1 MYESLNNLT
10 KDTPRERRCTV
21 RLTVSV
27 RDPQVAGVSTT
38 VAVDTEPSARAGRL
52 AAELARAVGAVG
64 SAGAAV
70 PDGTRGDGPGAGP
83 VAEPVL
89 YIGSEPVDPQVTLQV
104 AGVRDGME
112 LGLGTPLPQVPEPE
126 GRTEVRVVSGPGAG
140 TVFRLVPGDYDIGSA
155 PTCRIRLSQSAP
167 PLAARV
173 RVRLDGSA
181 QLLTAGK
188 ALLDGR
194 SPDGPVPWRPGS
206 QLAVD
211 DTLLELTSERTARA
225 PLTPAKDGLGLEF
238 NRPPRFLP
246 AQARAKFRLP
256 APPIKPD
263 KRPIPLLPILLLP
276 AGSAAI
282 AIFVTHNWAFVFIA
296 LLSPIAALV
305 TQFGGRKQGMLKYLE
320 KKKEYEQKL
329 ARVRADVDAA
339 VLEEQHNLRLSL
351 PDPAALS
358 QMAAQPSERLWE
370 RRFTD
375 PDFLSVRV
383 GAADLPSSLSVD
395 DPTQDEHRRITV
407 PWLKQVPVA
416 VALRKA
422 GVAGVAGPG
431 ATRLAAWMTAQA
443 AALHSPADLRVVV
456 LAGPDGEPDWAWT
469 RWLPH
474 TQAQGE
480 DAYTLVGST
489 VDSLARRIGEL
500 GQIVSA
506 RMAAGP
512 DLTRGGVNGY
522 PDILVVLAQ
531 ARRARSLPGVIAL
544 LRDGPSVG
552 VHTICIDREERLLP
566 EECGAVV
573 VTSAAPA
580 TTSTVRTGGGAALEE
595 VRTDFPEPV
604 WHEHFA
610 RALAPLRGV
619 GDSDDST
626 LPGSVRLLDV
636 LHIEPPTADA
646 VVAGWSLGGRSTRAV
661 MGIGYDGEFAV
672 DLVRDGPHALIA
684 GTTGSG
690 KSELLQTLVAT
701 LAVVNRP
708 DEMTFVLVD
717 YKGGS
722 AFAECADLPHTV
734 GLVTDLD
741 THLVERALVSLG
753 AELRRRE
760 TLLAQAAAKD
770 IEDYLDKRSR
780 GGDVLPPLPRLLL
793 VVDEFASMVR
803 ELPDFISGL
812 VNIAQRGRSLG
823 IHMVLATQRP
833 GGAVTPDIRA
843 NTNLRIALRTTDT
856 TESRDI
862 IDAPDSGEISPAT
875 PGRAYARL
883 GPSALLP
890 FQAGR
895 VGGRRPGGQVPEG
908 TEVPVRAEAVGWP
921 DLGGPL
927 PARRSRGAGG
937 LAQAEAV
944 TDLAVLTEAIAEAA
958 RLAQVP
964 RQPSPWLPPL
974 PTLLAWTPLP
984 APKATAEREPALP
997 AVEFG
1002 VVDLPAQQ
1010 TRTPLAFDLDR
1021 AGHLHIVGS
1030 PRSGRSQTLRTLA
1043 AALGQAHGAD
1053 DVHLYGI
1060 DCGNGALNALTAL
1073 PHCGA
1078 VVDRNQVE
1086 RLGRLLD
1093 RLNAELT
1100 ARQGVLGARGTADLA
1115 ELRGT
1120 QAPGERLPHIVLMV
1134 DRFEVFDREFTGY
1147 DNGSYMERMVR
1158 LLRDG
1163 ASVGIHVVLAGD
1175 RVLGGS
1181 RFSGT
1186 TEDKIVLRLN
1196 DRQDYS
1202 SVGIPTRSAPA
1213 DPPPGRG
1220 VRTQDLTEAQIAVL
1234 DEDLA
1239 GTAQAEALVRLGGEL
1254 TERES
1259 AVPAE
1264 RRALGLDVLPDRIAY
1279 ADALALHP
1287 DGGPMRPLVAIG
1299 GDTLTS
1305 LGPDLADVPTFVVAG
1320 PPRTGRSTALLTAAH
1335 SLLAAGTG
1343 LVVLA
1348 PRRSPLRGLEGR
1360 PGVAAVILDP
1370 EVSVQDFREVLG
1382 NVPEDN
1388 AVIVV
1393 DDAEL
1398 LMGAEIDSDLA
1409 LLARGGAGAGWG
1421 LLVAGN
1427 AESLSLSL
1435 AGWMGQVKRNRTGML
1450 LSPQNLGDGEVIGVK
1465 LTRGVVGQAPQP
1477 GRGLL
1482 HLGDGVLRAV
1492 QVPLSETDL

>member
-1 MYESLNNLT
+1 M
-10 KDTPRERRCTV
+10 

-27 RDPQVAGVSTT
+27 RDPQTGDAPAT
-38 VAVDTEPSARAGRL
+38 VVVETEPAVQVGRF
-52 AAELARAVGAVG
+52 AAELATVVGVG
-64 SAGAAV
+64 V
-70 PDGTRGDGPGAGP
+70 PGSEEALSG
-83 VAEPVL
+83 AEPVL
-89 YIGSEPVDPQVTLQV
+89 YLGQNPVDPELTLQA
-104 AGVRDGME
+104 AGFRDGMDI
-112 LGLGTPLPQVPEPE
+112 GLGTPVPDDPEPE
-126 GRTEVRVVSGPGAG
+126 GNTEVRVVSGPGAG
-140 TVFRLVPGDYDIGSA
+140 TVIHLVPGDYDIGSG
-155 PTCRIRLSQSAP
+155 PQCRIRLSDSTPA
-167 PLAARV
+167 LAARI

-181 QLLTAGK
+181 ELLMVGE
-188 ALLDGR
+188 ALLDGKEVETP
-194 SPDGPVPWRPGS
+194 SPWQPGS
-206 QLAVD
+206 QLAVQD
-211 DTLLELTSERTARA
+211 SLLELTSEQAARA
-225 PLTPAKDGLGLEF
+225 PLTPAADGLGLEF

-246 AQARAKFRLP
+246 AQVRAKFRLP
-256 APPIKPD
+256 SPPVRPD

-282 AIFVTHNWAFVFIA
+282 AIFVTHNWVFVFIA

-320 KKKEYEQKL
+320 KKEEYEQTL
-329 ARVRADVDAA
+329 TRVRADVGAA
-339 VLEEQHNLRLSL
+339 VLEEQHRLRLAL

-358 QMAAQPSERLWE
+358 QMVAQPSERLWE
-370 RRFTD
+370 RRFGDT
-375 PDFLSVRV
+375 DFLSLRV
-383 GAADLPSSLSVD
+383 GAADLPSSLNVD
-395 DPTQDEHRRITV
+395 DPTQDEHRRNTV
-407 PWLKQVPVA
+407 PRLNQVPVA
-416 VALRKA
+416 LSLRTA

-431 ATRLAAWMTAQA
+431 APRLAGWMTAQA
-443 AALHSPADLRVVV
+443 AALHSPADLRIVV
-456 LAGPDGEPDWAWT
+456 LAGPDGGPDWAWT

-474 TQAQGE
+474 TRAQGE
-480 DAYTLVGST
+480 DAYSLVGST
-489 VDSLARRIGEL
+489 VESLARRIGEL
-500 GQIVSA
+500 GQIIAS
-506 RMAAGP
+506 RGAAGP
-512 DLTRGGVNGY
+512 DRPRGGVNGY
-522 PDILVVLAQ
+522 PDFLVVLAE
-531 ARRARSLPGVIAL
+531 ARRARSLPGVITL
-544 LRDGPSVG
+544 LRDGPAVG
-552 VHTICIDREERLLP
+552 IHTICIDREERLLP

-573 VTSAAPA
+573 VTGAAPA
-580 TTSTVRTGGGAALEE
+580 TMSTVRSGAEAALED

-604 WHEHFA
+604 WYEDFA

-619 GDSDDST
+619 GDSDEST
-626 LPGSVRLLDV
+626 LPSTVRLLDV
-636 LHIEPPTADA
+636 LHLEPPTAEA
-646 VVAGWSLGGRSTRAV
+646 VMAGWSLGGRSTRAV
-661 MGIGYDGEFAV
+661 LGTGYDGDFTV

-741 THLVERALVSLG
+741 SRLVERALVSLG

-760 TLLAQAAAKD
+760 TLLAQTGAKD
-770 IEDYLDKRSR
+770 IEDYLDKRLR
-780 GGDVLPPLPRLLL
+780 GGNALPPLPRLLL
-793 VVDEFASMVR
+793 IVDEFASMVR

-833 GGAVTPDIRA
+833 GGAITPDIRA

-875 PGRAYARL
+875 PGRAFARL
-883 GPSALLP
+883 GPSSLLP

-895 VGGRRPGGQVPEG
+895 VGGRRPRSQVAEG
-908 TEVPVRAEAVGWP
+908 SEVSVRAETVTWS

-927 PARRSRGAGG
+927 RVRSGG
-937 LAQAEAV
+937 MAAAVRTEAV
-944 TDLAVLTEAIAEAA
+944 TDLAVLTGTIAEAA
-958 RLAQVP
+958 ARAGIQ

-974 PTLLAWTPLP
+974 PSSYTWTARSAPLP
-984 APKATAEREPALP
+984 TAERGSATTPA
-997 AVEFG
+997 EYG

-1010 TRTPLAFDLDR
+1010 SRTSLVFDLDR
-1021 AGHLHIVGS
+1021 SGHLHIIGS

-1043 AALGQAHGAD
+1043 AALCQANGAD
-1053 DVHLYGI
+1053 DLHLYGL
-1060 DCGNGALNALTAL
+1060 DCGNGALNALTVL

-1078 VVDRNQVE
+1078 VVDRNQTE

-1100 ARQGVLGARGTADLA
+1100 ARQAVLGAGGAADLA
-1115 ELRGT
+1115 ELRGA
-1120 QAPGERLPHIVLMV
+1120 QAPGERLPHIVFMV
-1134 DRFEVFDREFTGY
+1134 DRFETFDREFTAY
-1147 DNGSYMERMVR
+1147 DNGSYMERMLR

-1163 ASVGIHVVLAGD
+1163 AGAGIHLVLAGD
-1175 RVLGGS
+1175 RVLGGG

-1202 SVGIPTRSAPA
+1202 AVGIPTRSAPS

-1220 VRTQDLTEAQIAVL
+1220 IRTQDLSEVQIAVL

-1239 GTAQAEALVRLGGEL
+1239 GAAQADVLVRLGDEL
-1254 TERES
+1254 TVRES
-1259 AVPAE
+1259 EVPAE
-1264 RRALGLDVLPDRIAY
+1264 RRVPGLDVLPDRVTY
-1279 ADALALHP
+1279 ADALALRTG
-1287 DGGPMRPLVAIG
+1287 GGPMRPLVAIG
-1299 GDTLTS
+1299 GDVLTA
-1305 LGPDLADVPTFVVAG
+1305 LGPDLADVPTFVIAG

-1343 LVVLA
+1343 VVILA

-1360 PGVAAVILDP
+1360 PGVASVIDDA
-1370 EVSVQDFREVLG
+1370 EISVQSFREILG
-1382 NVPEDN
+1382 NIPQDN
-1388 AVIVV
+1388 AVVVV

-1421 LLVAGN
+1421 LLAAGN

-1450 LSPQNLGDGEVIGVK
+1450 LSPQSLGDGEVIGVR

-1482 HLGDGVLRAV
+1482 HLGDGILRSV
-1492 QVPLSETDL
+1492 QVPFSELDL

>member
-1 MYESLNNLT
+1 M
-10 KDTPRERRCTV
+10 

-27 RDPQVAGVSTT
+27 RDPQVEGVSTT
-38 VAVDTEPSARAGRL
+38 VAVETEPSAQAGRL
-52 AAELARAVGAVG
+52 AAELARAVGY
-64 SAGAAV
+64 AGAA
-70 PDGTRGDGPGAGP
+70 
-83 VAEPVL
+83 AEEPSL
-89 YIGSEPVDPQVTLQV
+89 YIGPTPVEPHATLSA
-104 AGVRDGME
+104 AGVRDGMD
-112 LGLGTPLPQVPEPE
+112 LGLGAPVPREPEPE

-140 TVFRLVPGDYDIGSA
+140 TVFRLVPGDYDIGSG
-155 PTCRIRLSQSAP
+155 PVCRVRLAEGTPS
-167 PLAARV
+167 LAARV
-173 RVRLDGSA
+173 RVRLDGGA
-181 QLLTAGK
+181 QLLLTDGS
-188 ALLDGR
+188 LLDGKPAEAP
-194 SPDGPVPWRPGS
+194 SPWREGS
-206 QLAVD
+206 QLAVGD
-211 DTLLELTSERTARA
+211 ILLELTSQRTARA
-225 PLTPAKDGLGLEF
+225 PLTPAQDGLGLEF

-246 AQARAKFRLP
+246 PVAGAKFRLP
-256 APPIKPD
+256 TPPVKPD
-263 KRPIPLLPILLLP
+263 KRPIPLLPILLVP
-276 AGSAAI
+276 AASAAI
-282 AIFVTHNWAFVFIA
+282 AIFVTHRWSFVFIA
-296 LLSPIAALV
+296 LLSPIAALI
-305 TQFGGRKQGMLKYLE
+305 TQFGGRKQAMLKYLE
-320 KKKEYEQKL
+320 KKEEYEQTL
-329 ARVRADVDAA
+329 ARVRADIDAA
-339 VLEEQHNLRLSL
+339 VLGEQHNLRLSL
-351 PDPAALS
+351 PDPATLL
-358 QMAAQPSERLWE
+358 QMAVQPSERLWE
-370 RRFTD
+370 RRWQD

-383 GAADLPSSLSVD
+383 GTADLPSSISVD
-395 DPTQDEHRRITV
+395 DPDQDEHRRSTV
-407 PWLKQVPVA
+407 PQLNQVPVS
-416 VALRKA
+416 VALRRA

-431 ATRLAAWMTAQA
+431 ATRLAGWLAAQA
-443 AALHSPADLRVVV
+443 AALHSPTDLRIVV
-456 LAGPDGEPDWAWT
+456 LAGPDGERDWSWI

-480 DAYTLVGST
+480 DAYALIGST
-489 VDSLARRIGEL
+489 ADSLARRIGEL
-500 GQIVSA
+500 GQLVAS
-506 RMAAGP
+506 RVAAGP
-512 DLTRGGVNGY
+512 DVTRGGANGY
-522 PDILVVLAQ
+522 PDVLVVLEQ

-573 VTSAAPA
+573 VTDAGA
-580 TTSTVRTGGGAALEE
+580 TTSKVRTGSGAALEN
-595 VRTDFPEPV
+595 VRSDSPESD
-604 WHEHFA
+604 WYEHFA

-619 GDSDDST
+619 GDSDESA
-626 LPGSVRLLDV
+626 LPGAVRLLD
-636 LHIEPPTADA
+636 LLRIEPPTAEA

-661 MGIGYDGEFAV
+661 LGIGYDGEFAV

-741 THLVERALVSLG
+741 TRLVERALVSLG

-760 TLLAQAAAKD
+760 TQLAQAGAKD

-780 GGDVLPPLPRLLL
+780 GGNVLPPLPRLLL

-856 TESRDI
+856 SESRDI
-862 IDAPDSGEISPAT
+862 IDAPDSGDISPAN

-890 FQAGR
+890 FQSGR
-895 VGGRRPGGQVPEG
+895 VGGRRPGGQPAAG
-908 TEVPVRAEAVGWP
+908 TEVAVRAEPVTWQN
-921 DLGGPL
+921 LGGPL
-927 PARRSRGAGG
+927 PSSRSRGGSTA
-937 LAQAEAV
+937 AQTEAV
-944 TDLAVLTEAIAEAA
+944 TDLAVLTGAVAQAA
-958 RLAQVP
+958 RLADVP

-974 PTLLAWTPLP
+974 PTVLPWTAPP
-984 APKATAEREPALP
+984 APKPTAEREAALP
-997 AVEFG
+997 AVEYG
-1002 VVDLPAQQ
+1002 MVDLPAQQ
-1010 TRTPLAFDLDR
+1010 TRTALVLDLDR

-1078 VVDRNQVE
+1078 VVDRNQIE

-1093 RLNAELT
+1093 RLGAELT
-1100 ARQGVLGARGTADLA
+1100 ARQSILGARGTADLS
-1115 ELRGT
+1115 ELRGS
-1120 QAPGERLPHIVLMV
+1120 QLPEERLPHIVLMV
-1134 DRFEVFDREFTGY
+1134 DRFEVFEREFASY
-1147 DNGSYMERMVR
+1147 DNGSYMERMIR

-1163 ASVGIHVVLAGD
+1163 AGVGIHVILAGD
-1175 RVLGGS
+1175 RVLGSS

-1202 SVGIPTRSAPA
+1202 SVGIPSKSAPT
-1213 DPPPGRG
+1213 DPEPGRG
-1220 VRTQDLTEAQIAVL
+1220 IRTQDLSEVQLAVL
-1234 DEDLA
+1234 GEDLS
-1239 GTAQAEALVRLGGEL
+1239 GTAQADVLLSLGREL

-1259 AVPAE
+1259 SVPDA
-1264 RRALGLDVLPDRIAY
+1264 RRPIRLDVLPDRVTYEEAR
-1279 ADALALHP
+1279 ALHTRS
-1287 DGGPMRPLVAIG
+1287 GPMRPLVAVG
-1299 GDTLTS
+1299 GDVLTS
-1305 LGPDLADVPTFVVAG
+1305 LGPDLTDVPTFVIAG
-1320 PPRTGRSTALLTAAH
+1320 PPRTGRSTALLVAAE
-1335 SLLAAGTG
+1335 SLLAAGAG
-1343 LVVLA
+1343 LIVLA
-1348 PRRSPLRGLEGR
+1348 PRRSPLRQLLGR
-1360 PGVAAVILDP
+1360 PGVAALITDA
-1370 EVSVQDFREVLG
+1370 EVTVDEFRQTLG
-1382 NVPEDN
+1382 SVPEECG
-1388 AVIVV
+1388 VIVV

-1398 LMGAEIDSDLA
+1398 FMGAEIDSDLA

-1421 LLVAGN
+1421 VLAAGN
-1427 AESLSLSL
+1427 AESLALSL

-1450 LSPQNLGDGEVIGVK
+1450 LSPQGLSDGEVIGVK

-1482 HLGDGVLRAV
+1482 HLGDGTLRSV
-1492 QVPLSETDL
+1492 QVPLLEAEL

>member
-1 MYESLNNLT
+1 M
-10 KDTPRERRCTV
+10 
-21 RLTVSV
+21 TVSV
-27 RDPQVAGVSTT
+27 RDPQVEEASTA
-38 VAVDTEPSARAGRL
+38 VAVDTEPSAQAGRF
-52 AAELARAVGAVG
+52 AAELARAVGYAGADGTGAAEPALYVG
-64 SAGAAV
+64 S
-70 PDGTRGDGPGAGP
+70 D
-83 VAEPVL
+83 
-89 YIGSEPVDPQVTLQV
+89 PVDPQVTLQA
-104 AGVRDGME
+104 AGVRDGMD
-112 LGLGTPLPQVPEPE
+112 LGLGAPLPREPEPE
-126 GRTEVRVVSGPGAG
+126 SRTEARVVSGPGAG

-155 PTCRIRLSQSAP
+155 PTCRIRLAEGAP
-167 PLAARV
+167 ALAARV

-181 QLLTAGK
+181 ELLMTDM
-188 ALLDGR
+188 ALLDGKAVQGA
-194 SPDGPVPWRPGS
+194 SPWREGS
-206 QLAVD
+206 QLAVGD
-211 DTLLELTSERTARA
+211 ILLELTSRRPTGA
-225 PLTPAKDGLGLEF
+225 PLTPAQDGLGLEF

-246 AQARAKFRLP
+246 PATGAKFRLP
-256 APPIKPD
+256 TPPVKPD

-282 AIFVTHNWAFVFIA
+282 AIFITQRWSFVFIA

-305 TQFGGRKQGMLKYLE
+305 TQFGGRKQAMLKYLE
-320 KKKEYEQKL
+320 KKEEYEQAL
-329 ARVRADVDAA
+329 ARAREDIDAA

-351 PDPAALS
+351 PDPAALL
-358 QMAAQPSERLWE
+358 QMACQPSERLWE
-370 RRFTD
+370 RRWQD

-383 GAADLPSSLSVD
+383 GTTDLPSALSVD
-395 DPTQDEHRRITV
+395 DPTQDENRRTTV
-407 PWLKQVPVA
+407 PLLNQVPVA
-416 VALRKA
+416 VPLRRVR
-422 GVAGVAGPG
+422 VAGVAGPG
-431 ATRLAAWMTAQA
+431 AVRLAGWMAAQA
-443 AALHSPADLRVVV
+443 AALHSPADLRIVV
-456 LAGPDGEPDWAWT
+456 LGGPDGEQDWSWT

-480 DAYTLVGST
+480 DAYALVGST
-489 VDSLARRIGEL
+489 AESLARRIGEL
-500 GQIVSA
+500 GQIVSS
-506 RMAAGP
+506 RIAAGP

-522 PDILVVLAQ
+522 PDILVVLEQ

-552 VHTICIDREERLLP
+552 VHTLCIDREERLLP

-573 VTSAAPA
+573 VTDSAA
-580 TTSTVRTGGGAALEE
+580 TTSRVRTGAGAALEN
-595 VRTDFPEPV
+595 VRTDSPESGWYEP
-604 WHEHFA
+604 FG

-619 GDSDDST
+619 GDSDESA
-626 LPGSVRLLDV
+626 LPGSVRLLD
-636 LHIEPPTADA
+636 LLDIEPPTAEA
-646 VVAGWSLGGRSTRAV
+646 LVAGWSLGGRSTRAALGV
-661 MGIGYDGEFAV
+661 GYDGEFAV

-741 THLVERALVSLG
+741 TQLVERALVSLG

-760 TLLAQAAAKD
+760 TQLAQAGAKD
-770 IEDYLDKRSR
+770 IEDYLDKRTR

-793 VVDEFASMVR
+793 VIDEFASMVR

-823 IHMVLATQRP
+823 IHLILATQRP

-856 TESRDI
+856 SESRDI
-862 IDAPDSGEISPAT
+862 IDAPDSGDISPAN

-895 VGGRRPGGQVPEG
+895 VGGRRPGGAAVPAG
-908 TEVPVRAEAVGWP
+908 AEVPIQAQVVSWR

-927 PARRSRGAGG
+927 PVGRSRGGSG
-937 LAQAEAV
+937 SAQPEAV
-944 TDLAVLTEAIAEAA
+944 TDLAVLTAAIAQAA
-958 RLAQVP
+958 RLADVR

-974 PTLLAWTPLP
+974 PALLEWAAPP
-984 APKATAEREPALP
+984 APKPTAERQAALP
-997 AVEFG
+997 AVEYG
-1002 VVDLPAQQ
+1002 MVDLPAQQ
-1010 TRTPLAFDLDR
+1010 SRSPLVFDLDR
-1021 AGHLHIVGS
+1021 AGHLHIIGS

-1093 RLNAELT
+1093 RLGAELT
-1100 ARQGVLGARGTADLA
+1100 SRQSVLGGQGTADLT
-1115 ELRGT
+1115 ELRRM
-1120 QAPGERLPHIVLMV
+1120 QAADERLPHIVLMV
-1134 DRFEVFDREFTGY
+1134 DRFEVFEREFTAY
-1147 DNGSYMERMVR
+1147 DNGSYLERMIR

-1163 ASVGIHVVLAGD
+1163 AGVGIHVVLAGD
-1175 RVLGGS
+1175 RVLGNS

-1202 SVGIPTRSAPA
+1202 SVGIPTRSAPS

-1220 VRTQDLTEAQIAVL
+1220 IRTQDLSEAQIAVL
-1234 DEDLA
+1234 GDDLSGA
-1239 GTAQAEALVRLGGEL
+1239 AQAEFLLNLGQEL
-1254 TERES
+1254 TERETG
-1259 AVPAE
+1259 VPAA
-1264 RRALGLDVLPDRIAY
+1264 RRALGLDVLPDRISY
-1279 ADALALHP
+1279 ADALTLHTR
-1287 DGGPMRPLVAIG
+1287 GGPMRPLVAVG

-1305 LGPDLADVPTFVVAG
+1305 LGPDLTDVPTFVIAG

-1335 SLLAAGTG
+1335 SLLAAGAG

-1348 PRRSPLRGLEGR
+1348 PRRSPLRSLEGR
-1360 PGVAAVILDP
+1360 PGIAALITDA
-1370 EVSVQDFREVLG
+1370 EVSATEFRQALS
-1382 NVPEDN
+1382 NVPEESG
-1388 AVIVV
+1388 VIVV

-1398 LMGAEIDSDLA
+1398 FMGAEIDPDLA
-1409 LLARGGAGAGWG
+1409 LFARGGAGNGWG
-1421 LLVAGN
+1421 LLAAGN

-1450 LSPQNLGDGEVIGVK
+1450 LSPQGLSDGEVIGVR
-1465 LTRGVVGQAPQP
+1465 LNRGVVGQAPQP

-1482 HLGDGVLRAV
+1482 HLGDGSLRTV
-1492 QVPLSETDL
+1492 QVPRSEADS

>member
-1 MYESLNNLT
+1 M
-10 KDTPRERRCTV
+10 

-27 RDPQVAGVSTT
+27 RDPQVDGASTT
-38 VAVDTEPSARAGRL
+38 VAVDTEPSAQAGRF
-52 AAELARAVGAVG
+52 AAELARAGGYVGFAEPTLYVG
-64 SAGAAV
+64 S
-70 PDGTRGDGPGAGP
+70 D
-83 VAEPVL
+83 
-89 YIGSEPVDPQVTLQV
+89 PVDPQVTLQA
-104 AGVRDGME
+104 AGVRDGMD
-112 LGLGTPLPQVPEPE
+112 LGLGAPLPREPEPE
-126 GRTEVRVVSGPGAG
+126 GRTEVRVVSGQGAG
-140 TVFRLVPGDYDIGSA
+140 TAFRLVPGDYDIGSA
-155 PTCRIRLSQSAP
+155 PTCRIRLTEGAP
-167 PLAARV
+167 TLAARV

-181 QLLTAGK
+181 ELLMTDM
-188 ALLDGR
+188 ALLDGKAVQGA
-194 SPDGPVPWRPGS
+194 SPWREGS
-206 QLAVD
+206 QLAVG
-211 DTLLELTSERTARA
+211 DTLLELTSRRSTGA
-225 PLTPAKDGLGLEF
+225 PLTPAQDGLGLEF
-238 NRPPRFLP
+238 NRQPRFLP
-246 AQARAKFRLP
+246 PAAGAKLRLP
-256 APPIKPD
+256 TPPIKPD

-282 AIFVTHNWAFVFIA
+282 AIFVTQRWAFVFIA

-305 TQFGGRKQGMLKYLE
+305 TQFGGRKQAMLKYLE
-320 KKKEYEQKL
+320 KKEEYEGAL
-329 ARVRADVDAA
+329 ERAHEDIDTA

-351 PDPAALS
+351 PDPAALL

-370 RRFTD
+370 RRWQD

-383 GAADLPSSLSVD
+383 GTTDLPSALSVD
-395 DPTQDEHRRITV
+395 DPTQDENRRITV
-407 PWLKQVPVA
+407 PLLNQVPVA
-416 VALRKA
+416 VPLRKA

-431 ATRLAAWMTAQA
+431 AVRLARWMAAQA
-443 AALHSPADLRVVV
+443 AALHSPADLRIVV
-456 LAGPDGEPDWAWT
+456 LGGPDGEQDWSWT

-474 TQAQGE
+474 AQAQGE
-480 DAYTLVGST
+480 DAYALVGST
-489 VDSLARRIGEL
+489 AESLARRIGEL
-500 GQIVSA
+500 GQIVSS
-506 RMAAGP
+506 RIAAGP

-522 PDILVVLAQ
+522 PDILVVLEQ

-573 VTSAAPA
+573 VTETGA
-580 TTSTVRTGGGAALEE
+580 TTSKVRTGAGAGLES
-595 VRTDFPEPV
+595 VRTDSPESDWYEP
-604 WHEHFA
+604 FA

-619 GDSDDST
+619 GDSDEST
-626 LPGSVRLLDV
+626 LPGSVRLLD
-636 LHIEPPTADA
+636 LLKIEPPTAEA
-646 VVAGWSLGGRSTRAV
+646 VVAGWSLGGRSTRAALGV
-661 MGIGYDGEFAV
+661 GYDGEFAV
-672 DLVRDGPHALIA
+672 DLVRDGPHALVA

-741 THLVERALVSLG
+741 TQLVERALVSLG

-760 TLLAQAAAKD
+760 TQLAQAGAKD

-793 VVDEFASMVR
+793 VIDEFASMVR

-823 IHMVLATQRP
+823 IHLILATQRP

-856 TESRDI
+856 SESRDI
-862 IDAPDSGEISPAT
+862 IDAPDSGDISPAN

-895 VGGRRPGGQVPEG
+895 VGGRRPGAAAVPADA
-908 TEVPVRAEAVGWP
+908 EVPVRAQAISWR

-927 PARRSRGAGG
+927 PVGRSRGGSG
-937 LAQAEAV
+937 SAQSEAV
-944 TDLAVLTEAIAEAA
+944 TDLAVLTAAIAQAA
-958 RLAQVP
+958 RLAEVS

-974 PTLLAWTPLP
+974 PELSEWTAPP
-984 APKATAEREPALP
+984 APKPTPERQAALP
-997 AVEFG
+997 AVEYG
-1002 VVDLPAQQ
+1002 MVDLPAQQ
-1010 TRTPLAFDLDR
+1010 NRSPLVFDLDR
-1021 AGHLHIVGS
+1021 TGHLHIIGS

-1043 AALGQAHGAD
+1043 AALGQTHGAD

-1093 RLNAELT
+1093 RLGAELT
-1100 ARQGVLGARGTADLA
+1100 SRQSVLGSQGTADLT
-1115 ELRGT
+1115 ELRRT
-1120 QAPGERLPHIVLMV
+1120 QPAHERLPHIVLMV
-1134 DRFEVFDREFTGY
+1134 DRFEVFEREFTSY
-1147 DNGSYMERMVR
+1147 DNGSYMERMIR

-1163 ASVGIHVVLAGD
+1163 AGVGIHVVLAGD
-1175 RVLGGS
+1175 RVLGNS

-1202 SVGIPTRSAPA
+1202 SVGIPTRSAPS

-1220 VRTQDLTEAQIAVL
+1220 IRTQDLSEAQIAVL
-1234 DEDLA
+1234 GDDLSGA
-1239 GTAQAEALVRLGGEL
+1239 AQAEFLLDLGREL
-1254 TERES
+1254 TERE
-1259 AVPAE
+1259 AGVPTA
-1264 RRALGLDVLPDRIAY
+1264 RRALRLDVLPDRFSY
-1279 ADALALHP
+1279 ADALALHAR
-1287 DGGPMRPLVAIG
+1287 GGPMLPLVAVG

-1305 LGPDLADVPTFVVAG
+1305 LGPDLADVPTFVIAG

-1335 SLLAAGTG
+1335 SLLTAGAG
-1343 LVVLA
+1343 LIVLA
-1348 PRRSPLRGLEGR
+1348 PRRSPLRSLEGR
-1360 PGVAAVILDP
+1360 PGIAALITDA
-1370 EVSVQDFREVLG
+1370 EVSATEFRQVLG
-1382 NVPEDN
+1382 TVPEESG
-1388 AVIVV
+1388 VIVI

-1398 LMGAEIDSDLA
+1398 FMGAEIDSDLA
-1409 LLARGGAGAGWG
+1409 LFARGGAGNGWG
-1421 LLVAGN
+1421 MLAAGN

-1450 LSPQNLGDGEVIGVK
+1450 LSPQGLADGDVIGVR

-1482 HLGDGVLRAV
+1482 HLGDGLLRTV
-1492 QVPLSETDL
+1492 QVPLSEADS